1 MKNNVELNYLFDYDN
16 LKIYQMKDAF
26 KFSLD
31 SILLYEFMDI
41 KRSDKNIIDL
51 CSGNGVIPILIAAN
65 NNKFVYGIEIQ
76 KEIYDLG
83 ILSISYNNLE
93 SKIELINDDVL
104 NINNYFPGNNFDIVV
119 SNPPY
124 FKIVESSKLNKNIL
138 KRNARHE
145 ILINLKQIFAKV
157 DYLLKDHGVFYMVH
171 IPERIQ
177 EIISIASNYNL
188 IIKEI
193 QFITTNKGLYPI
205 LVLFKFVRNANIGC
219 KVFKEINIDK
229 MESYKG
235 IFRKDW

>member
-1 MKNNVELNYLFDYDN
+1 M
-16 LKIYQMKDAF
+16 
-26 KFSLD
+26 
-31 SILLYEFMDI
+31 
-41 KRSDKNIIDL
+41 
-51 CSGNGVIPILIAAN
+51 
-65 NNKFVYGIEIQ
+65 
-76 KEIYDLG
+76 
-83 ILSISYNNLE
+83 
-93 SKIELINDDVL
+93 
-104 NINNYFPGNNFDIVV
+104 
-119 SNPPY
+119 
-124 FKIVESSKLNKNIL
+124 NIL

-145 ILINLKQIFAKV
+145 ILINLKQIFEKV

-229 MESYKG
+229 KKSYKG
-235 IFRKDW
+235 IFRKDR